1 MASSLNKVTN
11 EHEAIIIGLL
21 LDRSEHF
28 NEIITR
34 VTRDDFCNERNI
46 AVFDIITELYKDKL
60 EVNEV
65 TVAERMKQKGILTY
79 DMALKYLDYCIDI
92 LPPYSKK
99 VDIYINN
106 LKDATLKVVFQNK
119 IKNILNQLDKE
130 AIPDICDYI
139 STTDKEIHEIAQR
152 RRVSDFVSIDSV
164 VPTVFENLYARLQER
179 KEKGYASYLT
189 GISSG
194 YEDLDRITGG
204 FRKGE
209 FIVIGAR
216 PSVGKTAFALNLIH
230 NIVKKGRA
238 VGFFSLEM
246 SKEEIARRLLSIN
259 SGLTSSELNSL
270 NFEFDENRNLIQSSF
285 ESDTIPL
292 SDQRLI
298 KLAQRSKSELS
309 RMPIYIDDTSGI
321 FINDLVQKAHKL
333 KDKYKDKLGAIVID
347 YLGLINNNSKLAQ
360 QSRNLQVGE
369 MCHALKG
376 LAKELQI
383 PVITLSQLA
392 RPPKKNLGND
402 KPMMNELKDS
412 GDIEADADIIML
424 LHRQDYWTGQ
434 QGAQENAENSNQNEN
449 GENNP
454 TSKTELIISKNRN
467 FKTGQV
473 FFIFSKDKQR
483 FDSYSEEEG
492 I

>member
-1 MASSLNKVTN
+1 MKRNVLFISSTGG
-11 EHEAIIIGLL
+11 H
-21 LDRSEHF
+21 LDELMQLSPLFKKYDYH
-28 NEIITR
+28 
-34 VTRDDFCNERNI
+34 
-46 AVFDIITELYKDKL
+46 IITE
-60 EVNEV
+60 E
-65 TVAERMKQKGILTY
+65 TR
-79 DMALKYLDYCIDI
+79 
-92 LPPYSKK
+92 S
-99 VDIYINN
+99 N
-106 LKDATLKVVFQNK
+106 L
-119 IKNILNQLDKE
+119 
-130 AIPDICDYI
+130 
-139 STTDKEIHEIAQR
+139 
-152 RRVSDFVSIDSV
+152 
-164 VPTVFENLYARLQER
+164 
-179 KEKGYASYLT
+179 
-189 GISSG
+189 
-194 YEDLDRITGG
+194 
-204 FRKGE
+204 
-209 FIVIGAR
+209 
-216 PSVGKTAFALNLIH
+216 
-230 NIVKKGRA
+230 
-238 VGFFSLEM
+238 
-246 SKEEIARRLLSIN
+246 
-259 SGLTSSELNSL
+259 
-270 NFEFDENRNLIQSSF
+270 
-285 ESDTIPL
+285 
-292 SDQRLI
+292 
-298 KLAQRSKSELS
+298 
-309 RMPIYIDDTSGI
+309 
-321 FINDLVQKAHKL
+321 KL